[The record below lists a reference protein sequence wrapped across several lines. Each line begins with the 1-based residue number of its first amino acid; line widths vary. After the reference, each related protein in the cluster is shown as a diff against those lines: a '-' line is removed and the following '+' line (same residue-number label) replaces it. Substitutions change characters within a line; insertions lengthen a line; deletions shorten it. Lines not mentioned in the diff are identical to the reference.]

1 MSRKTL
7 LILLLGFVIIT
18 SWGCRDRIAQV
29 PDVPVDIVVNIN
41 QPAFF
46 DLTVPTGW
54 VYLTGGSRGI
64 ILYRLNTEEFIAFER
79 HSPFEPENNCSVI
92 VENDG
97 VIISDPCS
105 DSSWLITDGSIVTG
119 PTSFP
124 LVTYDVRFTNPYVY
138 ITN

>member
-1 MSRKTL
+1 MKKTGIFIGMIAMMFAL
-7 LILLLGFVIIT
+7 
-18 SWGCRDRIAQV
+18 SCKDRMAQV

-41 QPAFF
+41 QPSFF

-64 ILYRLNTEEFIAFER
+64 ILYRVNQEEFIAMER
-79 HSPFEPENNCSVI
+79 HSPYQPENACSAV
-92 VENDG
+92 VNEDG
-97 VIISDPCS
+97 VVISDPCS
-105 DSSWLITDGSIVTG
+105 ASTWLILDGSIVTG

-124 LVTYDVRFTNPYVY
+124 LITYNVSFNDPYVY

>member
-1 MSRKTL
+1 MKKMRIFIGMIVMMFALSCK
-7 LILLLGFVIIT
+7 
-18 SWGCRDRIAQV
+18 DRMAQV
-29 PDVPVDIVVNIN
+29 PDVPVDIVININ

-64 ILYRLNTEEFIAFER
+64 ILYRVNQEEFIAMER
-79 HSPFEPENNCSVI
+79 HSPYQPENACSAV
-92 VENDG
+92 VNEDG
-97 VIISDPCS
+97 VVISDPCS
-105 DSSWLITDGSIVTG
+105 ASTWLILDGSIVTG

-124 LVTYDVRFTNPYVY
+124 LITYDVSFNDPYVY